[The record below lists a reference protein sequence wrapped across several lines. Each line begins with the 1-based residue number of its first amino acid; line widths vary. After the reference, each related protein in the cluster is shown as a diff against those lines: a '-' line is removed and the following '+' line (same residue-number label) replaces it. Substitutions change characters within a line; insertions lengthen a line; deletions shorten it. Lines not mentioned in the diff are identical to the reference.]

1 MNKTKVLI
9 VEDIAI
15 VALDLKNRLTKLKF
29 IITDTVSDGNNVL
42 NSIKE
47 NEPDI
52 ILMDIN
58 LRQDKDGIDI
68 VRDIHAIKYIPIIYL
83 TGFSD
88 DEIINKA
95 VQTNPVG
102 YLIKPYNEQELKA
115 NIILGL
121 YKSEKNKTNS
131 INHDHKYLG
140 SNYYFDTVNQ
150 KLYFHNNI
158 VKLGLKETKLLNL
171 LIDANSDTVSFE
183 TIESAVWGNH
193 SVSSDSIRNMVR
205 RLRNKLDYKFIKSIP
220 CVGFRL

>member
-1 MNKTKVLI
+1 
-9 VEDIAI
+9 
-15 VALDLKNRLTKLKF
+15 
-29 IITDTVSDGNNVL
+29 
-42 NSIKE
+42 
-47 NEPDI
+47 
-52 ILMDIN
+52 MDIN
-58 LRQDKDGIDI
+58 LGQDKDGIDI

-83 TGFSD
+83 TGLD
-88 DEIINKA
+88 DNQTILKA
-95 VQTNPVG
+95 VKTNPVG

-121 YKSEKNKTNS
+121 YKSEKNRVDS
-131 INHDHKYLG
+131 LDHDHKHLG

-150 KLYFHNNI
+150 KLYFNNNI

-171 LIDANSDTVSFE
+171 LIDANGDTVSFE